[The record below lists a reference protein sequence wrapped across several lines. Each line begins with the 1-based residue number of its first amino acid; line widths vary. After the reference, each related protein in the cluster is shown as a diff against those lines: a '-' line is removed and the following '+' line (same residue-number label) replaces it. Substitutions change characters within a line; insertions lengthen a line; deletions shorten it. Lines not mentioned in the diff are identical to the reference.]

1 VSNINS
7 NALNLVS
14 ITPKIDINEKF
25 KFFDFIEAGPETRPG
40 LPGPASK
47 PGRAFYIT
55 KLDPVENASDQGLGS
70 RNKLK
75 HV

>member
-1 VSNINS
+1 VSNINI

-40 LPGPASK
+40 LPGPA
-47 PGRAFYIT
+47 
-55 KLDPVENASDQGLGS
+55 
-70 RNKLK
+70 
-75 HV
+75 